1 MNEHNEEKMVVPSH
15 IAIIM
20 DGNGRWAQ
28 RQGMPRVAGHNAGMK
43 SLKATVRACG
53 ELGVDY
59 LTVYAFS
66 TENWKRPI
74 DEVSGIF
81 KIMVFYIKKELKELN
96 DENVRVNVIGEWN
109 VIPEDARNSLINAV
123 ETTKNNTGLV
133 FTIALN
139 YGGRREITDA
149 VKALVR
155 AEADR
160 AGDGAAAEEVV
171 SRIENITEEEL
182 GKYLDTGNIPD
193 PDIIV
198 RTGGEMRLSNFL
210 LWQCAYSEFIFTDV
224 YWPDFDKAEL
234 VRCIEIYNHRN
245 RRYGG
250 L

>member
-1 MNEHNEEKMVVPSH
+1 MSNENINEKMPVPAH
-15 IAIIM
+15 VAIIM

-28 RQGMPRVAGHNAGMK
+28 RQGMPRVSGHNAGMK

-53 ELGVDY
+53 ELGIDY

-66 TENWKRPI
+66 TENWKRPE

-81 KIMVFYIKKELKELN
+81 KIMVLYIKKELKELN
-96 DENVRVNVIGEWN
+96 EENVRVNVIGEWSA
-109 VIPEDARNSLINAV
+109 IPQDAKESLMTAV

-139 YGGRREITDA
+139 YGGRREIVDA
-149 VKALVR
+149 VKAL
-155 AEADR
+155 
-160 AGDGAAAEEVV
+160 AAAKAADGEN
-171 SRIENITEEEL
+171 IESLADITEEEL
-182 GKYLDTGNIPD
+182 GAYMNTGLMPD
-193 PDIIV
+193 PDIII

-224 YWPDFDKAEL
+224 FWPDFDKAEL
-234 VRCIEIYNHRN
+234 VRCIETYNNRH

>member
-1 MNEHNEEKMVVPSH
+1 MPVPSH

-28 RQGMPRVAGHNAGMK
+28 KQGMPRVAGHNAGMK
-43 SLKATVRACG
+43 SLKETVRSCG
-53 ELGVDY
+53 ELGIDY

-66 TENWKRPI
+66 TENWKRPLE
-74 DEVSGIF
+74 EVTGIF

-96 DENVRVNVIGEWN
+96 EENVKVNVIGEWAD
-109 VIPEDARNSLINAV
+109 IPEDAKESLMHAV

-139 YGGRREITDA
+139 YGGRRELLDA
-149 VKALVR
+149 VKALAR
-155 AEADR
+155 AKAADAAA
-160 AGDGAAAEEVV
+160 AGDMLA
-171 SRIENITEEEL
+171 SIEDVTEDEL
-182 GKYLDTGNIPD
+182 GGFLDTAGMPD
-193 PDIIV
+193 PDIII

-224 YWPDFDKAEL
+224 YWPDFDKKEL
-234 VRCIEIYNHRN
+234 VRCIETYNHRN

-250 L
+250 I

>member
-1 MNEHNEEKMVVPSH
+1 MSNENLNEKMPVPAH
-15 IAIIM
+15 VAIIM

-28 RQGMPRVAGHNAGMK
+28 RQGMPRVSGHNAGMK

-53 ELGVDY
+53 ELGINY

-66 TENWKRPI
+66 TENWKRPE

-81 KIMVFYIKKELKELN
+81 KIMVLYIKKELKELN
-96 DENVRVNVIGEWN
+96 DENVRVNVIGEWSA
-109 VIPEDARNSLINAV
+109 IPQDAKESLMTAV
-123 ETTKNNTGLV
+123 ETTKDNTGLV

-139 YGGRREITDA
+139 YGGRREIVDA
-149 VKALVR
+149 VKAL
-155 AEADR
+155 
-160 AGDGAAAEEVV
+160 AAAKAADGEN
-171 SRIENITEEEL
+171 IESLADITEEEL
-182 GKYLDTGNIPD
+182 GAYMNTGLMPD
-193 PDIIV
+193 PDIII

-224 YWPDFDKAEL
+224 FWPDFDKAEL
-234 VRCIEIYNHRN
+234 VRCIETYNNRH

>member
-1 MNEHNEEKMVVPSH
+1 MNDQNTEKMPMPAHV
-15 IAIIM
+15 AIIM

-53 ELGVDY
+53 ELGIDY

-66 TENWKRPI
+66 TENWKRPQ

-81 KIMVFYIKKELKELN
+81 KIMVLYIKKELKELN
-96 DENVRVNVIGEWN
+96 DENVKVNVIGEWSA
-109 VIPEDARNSLINAV
+109 IPEEAKKSLINAV

-155 AEADR
+155 DK
-160 AGDGAAAEEVV
+160 AGDGASADEIIAAVD
-171 SRIENITEEEL
+171 SITEDDL
-182 GKYLDTGNIPD
+182 GKYLDTGDMPD
-193 PDIIV
+193 PDIII

-234 VRCIEIYNHRN
+234 VRCIETYNHRN

-250 L
+250 I

>member
-1 MNEHNEEKMVVPSH
+1 MSNENINEKMPVPAH
-15 IAIIM
+15 VAIIM

-28 RQGMPRVAGHNAGMK
+28 RQGMPRVSGHNAGMK

-53 ELGVDY
+53 ELGINY

-66 TENWKRPI
+66 TENWKRPE

-81 KIMVFYIKKELKELN
+81 KIMVLYIKKELKELN
-96 DENVRVNVIGEWN
+96 DENVRVNVIGEWSA
-109 VIPEDARNSLINAV
+109 IPKDAKESLMTAV
-123 ETTKNNTGLV
+123 ETTKDNTGLV

-139 YGGRREITDA
+139 YGGRREIVDA
-149 VKALVR
+149 VKAL
-155 AEADR
+155 
-160 AGDGAAAEEVV
+160 AAAKAADGEN
-171 SRIENITEEEL
+171 IESLADITEEEL
-182 GKYLDTGNIPD
+182 GAYMNTGLMPD
-193 PDIIV
+193 PDIII

-224 YWPDFDKAEL
+224 FWPDFDKAEL
-234 VRCIEIYNHRN
+234 VRCIETYNNRH

>member
-1 MNEHNEEKMVVPSH
+1 MSNENINEKMPVPAH
-15 IAIIM
+15 VAIIM

-28 RQGMPRVAGHNAGMK
+28 RQGMPRVSGHNAGMK

-53 ELGVDY
+53 ELGINY

-66 TENWKRPI
+66 TENWKRPE

-81 KIMVFYIKKELKELN
+81 KIMVLYIKKELKELN
-96 DENVRVNVIGEWN
+96 DENVRVNVIGEWSA
-109 VIPEDARNSLINAV
+109 IPQDAKESLMTAV
-123 ETTKNNTGLV
+123 ETTKDNTGLV

-139 YGGRREITDA
+139 YGGRREIVDA
-149 VKALVR
+149 VKAL
-155 AEADR
+155 
-160 AGDGAAAEEVV
+160 AAAKAADGEN
-171 SRIENITEEEL
+171 IESLADITEEEL
-182 GKYLDTGNIPD
+182 GAYMNTGLMPD
-193 PDIIV
+193 PDIII

-224 YWPDFDKAEL
+224 FWPDFDKAEL
-234 VRCIEIYNHRN
+234 VRCIEIYNNRH

>member
-1 MNEHNEEKMVVPSH
+1 MSIEEENIPVPRH

-28 RQGMPRVAGHNAGMK
+28 KQGLPRLSGHNAGMK
-43 SLKATVRACG
+43 ALKETVRSCG
-53 ELGVDY
+53 QLGVEC

-66 TENWKRPI
+66 TENWKRPK

-81 KIMVFYIKKELKELN
+81 KIMVHYINKELKELN
-96 DENVRVNVIGEWN
+96 SENVKVRVIGDWSA
-109 VIPEDARNSLINAV
+109 IPEDARNKMLEAID
-123 ETTKNNTGLV
+123 TTADNTGLT

-139 YGGRREITDA
+139 YGGRKDIVDA
-149 VKALVR
+149 VKSLASDMKSRGMSL
-155 AEADR
+155 EDMENLDEETFGNHIST
-160 AGDGAAAEEVV
+160 AGM
-171 SRIENITEEEL
+171 
-182 GKYLDTGNIPD
+182 PD
-193 PDIIV
+193 PDIII

-224 YWPDFDKAEL
+224 YWPEFDRKEL
-234 VRCIEIYNHRN
+234 LKCIDIFNRRN

>member
-1 MNEHNEEKMVVPSH
+1 MSNENINEKMPVPAH
-15 IAIIM
+15 VAIIM

-28 RQGMPRVAGHNAGMK
+28 RQGMPRVSGHNAGMK

-53 ELGVDY
+53 ELGINY

-66 TENWKRPI
+66 TENWKRPE

-81 KIMVFYIKKELKELN
+81 KIMVLYIKKELKELN
-96 DENVRVNVIGEWN
+96 DENVRVNVIGEWSA
-109 VIPEDARNSLINAV
+109 IPQDAKESLMTAV
-123 ETTKNNTGLV
+123 ETTKDNTGLV

-139 YGGRREITDA
+139 YGGRREIVDA
-149 VKALVR
+149 VKAL
-155 AEADR
+155 
-160 AGDGAAAEEVV
+160 AAAKAADGEN
-171 SRIENITEEEL
+171 IENLVDITEEEL
-182 GKYLDTGNIPD
+182 GAYMNTGLMPD
-193 PDIIV
+193 PDIII

-224 YWPDFDKAEL
+224 FWPDFDKAEL
-234 VRCIEIYNHRN
+234 VRCIETYNNRH

>member
-1 MNEHNEEKMVVPSH
+1 MSQPTDTELLKKVESVQPPQH

-28 RQGMPRVAGHNAGMK
+28 RQGKPRVFGHNAGMQ
-43 SLKATVRACG
+43 SLKEIVRACSD
-53 ELGVDY
+53 LGVKY

-66 TENWKRPI
+66 TENWKRPE

-81 KIMVFYIKKELKELN
+81 KIMVLYIQKELKELN
-96 DENVRVNVIGEWN
+96 EKNVRINVIGDWSK
-109 VIPEDARNSLINAV
+109 IPPDAGESMAKALDL
-123 ETTKNNTGLV
+123 TKDNTGLV
-133 FTIALN
+133 FNIALN

-149 VKALVR
+149 VRKLF
-155 AEADR
+155 AEAEKNGLSAD
-160 AGDGAAAEEVV
+160 DINEDML
-171 SRIENITEEEL
+171 SSHMS
-182 GKYLDTGNIPD
+182 TGGMPD
-193 PDIIV
+193 PDIII

-224 YWPDFDKAEL
+224 YWPDFTKGEL
-234 VRCIEIYNHRN
+234 IRCIDEYNSRH

>member
-1 MNEHNEEKMVVPSH
+1 MSNENINEKMPVPAH
-15 IAIIM
+15 VAIIM

-28 RQGMPRVAGHNAGMK
+28 RQGMPRVSGHNAGMK

-53 ELGVDY
+53 ELGINY

-66 TENWKRPI
+66 TENWKRPE

-81 KIMVFYIKKELKELN
+81 KIMVLYIKKELKELN
-96 DENVRVNVIGEWN
+96 DENVRVNVIGEWSA
-109 VIPEDARNSLINAV
+109 IPQDAKESLMTAV
-123 ETTKNNTGLV
+123 ETTKDNTGLV

-139 YGGRREITDA
+139 YGGRREIVDA
-149 VKALVR
+149 VKAL
-155 AEADR
+155 
-160 AGDGAAAEEVV
+160 AAAKAADGEN
-171 SRIENITEEEL
+171 IESLADITEEEL
-182 GKYLDTGNIPD
+182 GAYMNTGLMPD
-193 PDIIV
+193 PDIII

-224 YWPDFDKAEL
+224 FWPDFDKAEL
-234 VRCIEIYNHRN
+234 VRCIETYNNRH